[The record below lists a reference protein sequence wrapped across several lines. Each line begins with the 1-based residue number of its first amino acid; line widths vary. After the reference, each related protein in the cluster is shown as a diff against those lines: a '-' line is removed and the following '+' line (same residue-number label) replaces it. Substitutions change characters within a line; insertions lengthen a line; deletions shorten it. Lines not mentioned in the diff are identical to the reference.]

1 VGLRRRRDKG
11 IILGAVTLQP
21 ERRVGN
27 YAPNPGLYIP
37 TQDEKTFALLAHV
50 LGIFSGFISPLVFFL
65 VKRDSKFVSFHALQ
79 SLAWHVIY
87 FVLFFAAMIVFFVSL
102 IASGGFHS
110 GGHAE
115 PPFAFFGFFG
125 IVWLFA
131 MGGGILNIIL
141 GIVYGIKAH
150 NGEWAQFPLLGG
162 WILRKIVYG

>member
-1 VGLRRRRDKG
+1 MG
-11 IILGAVTLQP
+11 T
-21 ERRVGN
+21 

-50 LGIFSGFISPLVFFL
+50 LGIFSGFIAPLVLFL

-87 FVLFFAAMIVFFVSL
+87 FVLVFGAMIVFFVSL
-102 IASGGFHS
+102 IVSGGFHS

-125 IVWLFA
+125 IFWLFA

-162 WILRKIVYG
+162 WILRKIVYA